1 MPESRKRPPA
11 PPVLPPPPPEIEA
24 LFASLARSEPGQNNS
39 AGQQADR
46 SLIERAWEFSAEKHA
61 GQLRRSGEPY
71 LTHPASVAWLLAE
84 LRLDATS
91 VAVGLLHDV
100 LEDTLSTREELERRF
115 GSEIAELVEAV
126 TKIGRHQYVRRDEA
140 QAETFRK
147 MMLASAR
154 DVRVV
159 LVKLADR
166 WHNMMTLGAMSPD
179 SRRRIAQETL
189 EIYAPLANRL
199 GMAKVKGDLEDLALF
214 YLYPLQ
220 FASLQAQVQEKLKV
234 GKKQIKEIAEKLASS
249 LAEAGLKV
257 EISYRVKR
265 YYSIFQKLR
274 RQQIEIGELYDYL
287 AYRVVTGEIRD
298 CYAALG
304 IVHQGWRPIPGRFK
318 DYIAMPKP
326 NLYQSLHTTLL
337 GKGGQPFEVQIR
349 TREMDKIAEEGIAAH
364 WSYKEG
370 RATAPVK
377 DEGVSWLR
385 RMLDFQTD
393 ASDSRTFLASL
404 KLDLY
409 PDELYAFSPKGD
421 VFSLPRDAT
430 PLDFA
435 YRIHTDLGHQC
446 TGARVNGR
454 LVPLRTLLKTGDVVE
469 ILITPGRRPSRDW
482 LSFVVTSKAKT
493 RIRHYLNT
501 QQTEQA
507 IEVGKKLLEKELG
520 RYRVTMRELLASER
534 FKSLVAEQGLAR
546 PEDLLARLGYGKATA
561 AAVVERALAPEQIA
575 SPPPEPGRLRRAIG
589 RLVDG
594 RRGGPVLVKG
604 EGDLLVVLAGCCRP
618 VPGDEIV
625 GYVSRGR
632 GISVHGADCPNVRN
646 LLYNPER
653 EIEVAWAAERGA
665 LHPVALLLETED
677 RHGMLARLTDAI
689 AKLDTNIRQI
699 EADTERPGRGS
710 IELVVDVRD
719 REHLEKVRQTL
730 RNLPGVLEV
739 SRRMSG
745 SGGRLDAPV

>member
-11 PPVLPPPPPEIEA
+11 PPVLPPAPPDLEA
-24 LFASLARSEPGQNNS
+24 VIAKLGS
-39 AGQQADR
+39 AGRTVDR
-46 SLIERAWEFSAEKHA
+46 GLLERAWEFSAAKHE
-61 GQLRRSGEPY
+61 GQLRRSGHPY
-71 LTHPASVAWLLAE
+71 LTHPASVALLLAE
-84 LRLDATS
+84 LRLDSTS

-100 LEDTLSTREELERRF
+100 LEDTLASKEELERAF
-115 GSEIAELVEAV
+115 GAEIAELVDGV

-166 WHNMMTLGAMSPD
+166 WHNMMTLEAMSPEA
-179 SRRRIAQETL
+179 RRRIAQETI

-214 YLYPLQ
+214 HLYPLQ
-220 FASLQAQVQEKLKV
+220 FASLQVKVQEKLKV
-234 GKKQIKEIAEKLASS
+234 GKKQIKEIAERLQSS
-249 LAEAGLKV
+249 LKEAGLEV

-274 RQQIEIGELYDYL
+274 RQEIDISELYDYL
-287 AYRVVTGEIRD
+287 AYRVVTGEVRD

-304 IVHQGWRPIPGRFK
+304 IVHQSWRPIPGRFK

-326 NLYQSLHTTLL
+326 NLYQSLHTTVL

-349 TREMDKIAEEGIAAH
+349 TKEMDLVAEEGIAAH
-364 WSYKEG
+364 WRYKEG
-370 RATAPVK
+370 KGAASR
-377 DEGVSWLR
+377 DESVGWLR
-385 RMLDFQTD
+385 RLLDFQSD
-393 ASDSRTFLASL
+393 AADSRTFLASL

-409 PDELYAFSPKGD
+409 PDEVYAFSPKGD
-421 VFSLPRDAT
+421 VFSFPRDAT

-454 LVPLRTLLKTGDVVE
+454 LLPLRTTLKTGDVVE
-469 ILITPGRRPSRDW
+469 ILTTPGRRPSRDW

-493 RIRHYLNT
+493 RIRHWLNT

-507 IEVGKKLLEKELG
+507 TEVGRKLLEKELA
-520 RYRVTMRELLASER
+520 RYRVPLKELLASER
-534 FKSLVAEQGLAR
+534 FKTVVAEQGLAR
-546 PEDLLARLGYGKATA
+546 PEDLLARLGYGKASA
-561 AAVVERALAPEQIA
+561 AQVVERALAPEQLS
-575 SPPPEPGRLRRAIG
+575 SPPPEPSRLRRAIG

-594 RRGGPVLVKG
+594 KSGGPVLVRG

-625 GYVSRGR
+625 GYVTRGR
-632 GISVHGADCPNVRN
+632 GISIHAVDCPNVRN

-665 LHPVALLLETED
+665 LHPVSLLLETED

-699 EADTERPGRGS
+699 EADTEQRPGRGN
-710 IELVVDVRD
+710 IAVVVDVRD
-719 REHLEKVRQTL
+719 REHLERVRQAL

-739 SRRMSG
+739 NRRMSG
-745 SGGRLDAPV
+745 GGGRVDQPL

>member
-11 PPVLPPPPPEIEA
+11 PPVLPPPPPELAALLGKLNPNEA
-24 LFASLARSEPGQNNS
+24 P
-39 AGQQADR
+39 AGR
-46 SLIERAWEFSAEKHA
+46 ELVERAWAFSAERHA
-61 GQLRRSGEPY
+61 GQLRRSGEPF
-71 LTHPASVAWLLAE
+71 LTHPASVALLLAE
-84 LRLDATS
+84 LRFDATS

-100 LEDTLSTREELERRF
+100 LEDTLSTREELERTF
-115 GSEIAELVEAV
+115 GAEIAELVEAV

-166 WHNMMTLGAMSPD
+166 WHNMTTLEAMAPE

-199 GMAKVKGDLEDLALF
+199 GMARVKGDLEDLAF
-214 YLYPLQ
+214 YHLYPLQ
-220 FASLQAQVQEKLKV
+220 FASLQASVAEKLKV
-234 GKKQIKEIAEKLASS
+234 GKKQIQEIAEKLGAS
-249 LAEAGLKV
+249 LAEAGLEA

-274 RQQIEIGELYDYL
+274 RQEIELAELYDYL

-304 IVHQGWRPIPGRFK
+304 IVHQHWRPIPGRFK

-326 NLYQSLHTTLL
+326 NLYQSLHTTVL
-337 GKGGQPFEVQIR
+337 GRGGQPFEVQIR
-349 TREMDKIAEEGIAAH
+349 TREMDRVAEEGIAAH

-370 RATAPVK
+370 REAAPV
-377 DEGVSWLR
+377 DDGTVGWLR

-393 ASDSRTFLASL
+393 TADSRTFLSSL

-409 PDELYAFSPKGD
+409 PDEVYAFSPKGD
-421 VFSLPRDAT
+421 VFAFPRGAT

-454 LVPLRTLLKTGDVVE
+454 LVPLRTPLRTGDVVE
-469 ILITPGRRPSRDW
+469 ILTTAGRKPSRDW

-493 RIRHYLNT
+493 RIRHWLNT

-507 IEVGKKLLEKELG
+507 IELGRKLVEKELA
-520 RYRVTMRELLASER
+520 RFRVSLRELLASER
-534 FKSLVAEQGLAR
+534 FRNVVHEQGLAR
-546 PEDLLARLGYGKATA
+546 PDDLLARIGYGKATA
-561 AAVVERALAPEQIA
+561 AAIVERSLAPEQIA
-575 SPPPEPGRLRRAIG
+575 APPPEPGRLRRAIG

-625 GYVSRGR
+625 GYVTRGR
-632 GISVHGADCPNVRN
+632 GISVHAVDCPNVRN

-653 EIEVAWAAERGA
+653 EIEVAWAEERGA
-665 LHPVALLLETED
+665 LHPVALVLETED

-689 AKLDTNIRQI
+689 ARLDTNIRQI
-699 EADTERPGRGS
+699 EADTDRPGRGN

-719 REHLEKVRQTL
+719 REHLERVRQTL

-739 SRRMSG
+739 SRRMAG
-745 SGGRLDAPV
+745 SGGRLDAPR